1 MLLNKELPWKPYWPK
16 TPASLYY
23 SLYVSTTTSLRR
35 GRKKNKNLFF
45 AFHCCS
51 AFIFR
56 RCLWYT
62 GRHWT
67 NSMALNTPL
76 PHFQTENMTFSW
88 WFSQDGHR
96 WRAATFTLACCH
108 GVLLRRYI
116 CTRLT
121 GSFFSIM
128 QVSLTSENLNMMPRF
143 CHFWLWNDILDSI
156 KKTALFLLI
165 RIHAVAGSVH
175 AMRARVPVCHR
186 SVFIRVSDR
195 MRIAEMPAVVTFI
208 GQLIAC

>member
-1 MLLNKELPWKPYWPK
+1 
-16 TPASLYY
+16 
-23 SLYVSTTTSLRR
+23 
-35 GRKKNKNLFF
+35 
-45 AFHCCS
+45 
-51 AFIFR
+51 
-56 RCLWYT
+56 
-62 GRHWT
+62 
-67 NSMALNTPL
+67 MALNTPL

-88 WFSQDGHR
+88 RFSQDGHR

-128 QVSLTSENLNMMPRF
+128 QVSLTSENLNTMPRL
-143 CHFWLWNDILDSI
+143 CHFWLWYGILDSI
-156 KKTALFLLI
+156 KRQLCFHFCALGSTPG
-165 RIHAVAGSVH
+165 AESVH
-175 AMRARVPVCHR
+175 TMRARLPVCHR

-195 MRIAEMPAVVTFI
+195 LHIAEMPAVVTFI